1 VLHLTRSQIAEKFV
15 EVQQAACVEEMEK
28 AKAQLRME
36 LDAAQLKLAEV
47 ERRELALTSVYED
60 LKTGFQR
67 CTLFACCCGG
77 EES

>member
-1 VLHLTRSQIAEKFV
+1 MTRSQIAEKFV
-15 EVQQAACVEEMEK
+15 EVQQAACVEELEK
-28 AKAQLRME
+28 AKAQLRVE

-60 LKTGFQR
+60 LKTGFRR
-67 CTLFACCCGG
+67 CMLFACRCGG